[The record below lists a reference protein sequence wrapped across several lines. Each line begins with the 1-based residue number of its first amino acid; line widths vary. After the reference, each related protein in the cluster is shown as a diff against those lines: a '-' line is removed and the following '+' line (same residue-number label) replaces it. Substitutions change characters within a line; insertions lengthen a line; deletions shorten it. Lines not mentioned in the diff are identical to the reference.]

1 MKSFEKLLV
10 CMLFGIVVFSIGC
23 KKDDDPVGWNYA
35 TNVQDEVNALSTA
48 ATEYGNDPTNTAKCQ
63 AWKDAYQ
70 NYLNAL
76 EDNVECAT
84 VNGQEAELQ
93 SAINQAQAALDGIQ
107 C

>member
-10 CMLFGIVVFSIGC
+10 CMLFGIVVFNIGC
-23 KKDDDPVGWNYA
+23 KNDDDPVGCNYA
-35 TNVQDEVNALSTA
+35 TEVQNEVNALSTA
-48 ATEYGNDPTNTAKCQ
+48 ATEYSNDPTNTAKCQ

-84 VNGQEAELQ
+84 LSGQQAELQ
-93 SAINQAQAALDGIQ
+93 SAIDQAQASLNAIQ

>member
-1 MKSFEKLLV
+1 
-10 CMLFGIVVFSIGC
+10 MLFGIVVFSIGC
-23 KKDDDPVGWNYA
+23 KKDDDPVGCNYL
-35 TNVQDEVNALSTA
+35 TEVQNEVNALSTA
-48 ATEYGNDPTNTAKCQ
+48 ATEYGNDPTNPAKCQ

-84 VNGQEAELQ
+84 LSGQQAELQ
-93 SAINQAQAALDGIQ
+93 SAIDQAQASLDSIQ

>member
-1 MKSFEKLLV
+1 MNSIEKLLV

-23 KKDDDPVGWNYA
+23 KKDDDPVGCNFA
-35 TNVQDEVNALSTA
+35 AEVQNEVNALNTA
-48 ATEYGNDPTNTAKCQ
+48 TTDYSNDPTNPAKCQ
-63 AWKDAYQ
+63 AWRIAYQ

-93 SAINQAQAALDGIQ
+93 AAIDQAQASLDDIQ